1 MNKIMLI
8 GNAGKDPEITTVK
21 GDRKV
26 AKFSLAVNEYSKGE
40 KGEKVQNTQW
50 FNIVAWDNSA
60 ETLAKYLKKG
70 NQVYVEGRLSVKQ
83 TDKDGV
89 KYTNVDVILQS
100 FKLLGSKSED
110 GAPAAPAASAA
121 PARRTTSAAPVAQ
134 EEVPELSPESDDL
147 PF

>member
-26 AKFSLAVNEYSKGE
+26 AKFSLAVNEYSKSANGE
-40 KGEKVQNTQW
+40 KIQNTQW
-50 FNIVAWDNSA
+50 FNIVAWDQSA

-83 TDKDGV
+83 TEKDGV
-89 KYTNVDVILQS
+89 KYTNVDVVLQS

-110 GAPAAPAASAA
+110 GAPATSAPAAA
-121 PARRTTSAAPVAQ
+121 PAKGASKAAPVAQ

>member
-26 AKFSLAVNEYSKGE
+26 AKFSLAVNEYSKNE
-40 KGEKVQNTQW
+40 KGEKVQNTTW
-50 FNIVAWDNSA
+50 FNCVAWDPYA

-70 NQVYVEGRLSVKQ
+70 NQVFVEGRLSVKQ

-89 KYTNVDVILQS
+89 KYTNVDVVVSS

-110 GAPAAPAASAA
+110 SAPAAPAKSSAA
-121 PARRTTSAAPVAQ
+121 SSKKEAPVAH
-134 EEVPELSPESDDL
+134 EEIPELSPESDDL